1 MTIDAKTRRDL
12 ILQRAR
18 ADREVSYAALAA
30 QFDVSEMTI
39 RRDIEALEARGA
51 VRRVVGGAVAVL
63 GKDTEPAF
71 STRVA
76 DAASEK
82 HHIADAVADLI
93 GPNETLILDAGSTS
107 LAVARSLR
115 GRALGLTVVTP
126 SVPIAVALVDEP
138 DTNVVMTGGELRTG
152 ELSLVGSGAEEM
164 LTRYNCDTYVM
175 GVAGIDA
182 ERGFSDYLQ
191 AEARMKRVALSR
203 ADRVIVAAD
212 RSKLGRVNFVGIAAL
227 SQVDTI
233 VTDGAAD
240 HPALVC
246 ARSEGVAVICLDE
259 PKIASP
265 GRFPRRNG
273 QATQGQ

>member
-63 GKDTEPAF
+63 GKDIEPAF

-82 HHIADAVADLI
+82 HHIADAVAELI
-93 GPNETLILDAGSTS
+93 GPKETLILDAGSTS

-182 ERGFSDYLQ
+182 ERGFSDYLL

-227 SQVDTI
+227 AQVDTI
-233 VTDGAAD
+233 VTDGAVD

-246 ARSEGVAVICLDE
+246 ARSEGVDVICLDE
-259 PKIASP
+259 PKGASP
-265 GRFPRRNG
+265 NRFPRRNG
-273 QATQGQ
+273 QVTQGQ

>member
-63 GKDTEPAF
+63 GKDIEPAF

-82 HHIADAVADLI
+82 HHIADAVAELI
-93 GPNETLILDAGSTS
+93 GPKETLILDAGSTS

-182 ERGFSDYLQ
+182 ERGFSDYLL

-227 SQVDTI
+227 AQVDTI
-233 VTDGAAD
+233 VTDGAVD

-246 ARSEGVAVICLDE
+246 ARSEGVDVICLDE
-259 PKIASP
+259 PKTASP
-265 GRFPRRNG
+265 NRFPRRNG
-273 QATQGQ
+273 QVTQGQ

>member
-71 STRVA
+71 STRLA

-82 HHIADAVADLI
+82 HHIADAVAELI

-191 AEARMKRVALSR
+191 AEARMKRVALGR

-227 SQVDTI
+227 AQVDTI
-233 VTDGAAD
+233 VTDGAVD

-246 ARSEGVAVICLDE
+246 ARSEGVDVICLDE
-259 PKIASP
+259 PKGASS

-273 QATQGQ
+273 QVTQGQ

>member
-63 GKDTEPAF
+63 GKDIEPAF

-82 HHIADAVADLI
+82 HHIADAVAELI
-93 GPNETLILDAGSTS
+93 GPKETLILDAGSTS

-182 ERGFSDYLQ
+182 ERGFSDYLL

-227 SQVDTI
+227 AQVDTI
-233 VTDGAAD
+233 VTDGAVD

-246 ARSEGVAVICLDE
+246 ARSEGVDVICLDE
-259 PKIASP
+259 PKSASP
-265 GRFPRRNG
+265 SRFPRRNG
-273 QATQGQ
+273 QVTQGQ

>member
-1 MTIDAKTRRDL
+1 MTIDAKTRREL

-63 GKDTEPAF
+63 GKDIEPAF

-76 DAASEK
+76 EAAPEK
-82 HHIADAVADLI
+82 NHIADAVADLI
-93 GPNETLILDAGSTS
+93 GPKETLILDAGSTS

-115 GRALGLTVVTP
+115 GRDLGLTVVTP
-126 SVPIAVALVDEP
+126 SVPIAVALVEEP
-138 DTNVVMTGGELRTG
+138 GTSVVMTGGELRTG
-152 ELSLVGSGAEEM
+152 ELSLVGTGAEEM

-191 AEARMKRVALSR
+191 AEARVKRVALSR

-212 RSKLGRVNFVGIAAL
+212 RSKLGRVNFVSIATL

-233 VTDGAAD
+233 VTDGSPD

-246 ARSEGVAVICLDE
+246 ARSEGVQVVCIAE
-259 PKIASP
+259 PKSASQR
-265 GRFPRRNG
+265 RFSDRDG
-273 QATQGQ
+273 QATQRQ